1 MPDDETPAPTR
12 AATGRSTGSL
22 KAATG
27 PLTMPADTAEPAAA
41 DPAEATPAPGTS
53 AAADTLP
60 PDAPRLEPVA
70 HLPSAPRGLSTR
82 IAETVIFLFAIVGA
96 VAVGLGISN
105 YLGLHPYV
113 YAYLITYAAFRIA
126 DLLVREESMLGVDS
140 LHFARRVMNELP
152 VLLVFAAAPL
162 ERSYYSG
169 DAPNWL
175 AGLGIL
181 IELIGLWLVL
191 GSRIQL
197 GFYSAGGA
205 ADVPRQIVRN
215 GLYRFIRHPTYIGE
229 FLVLF
234 AWPFE
239 WAAPL
244 TMIVVIVWGGY
255 VMNRRIKEEEAE
267 MLAYHGDEYAAYMR
281 VTDAVFPNVW

>member
-1 MPDDETPAPTR
+1 MSDEETTATAGRPKRSTGPLKAGTGPLDASVVAAD
-12 AATGRSTGSL
+12 AATGD
-22 KAATG
+22 AAVAG
-27 PLTMPADTAEPAAA
+27 DTPPTTAAHR
-41 DPAEATPAPGTS
+41 DPIAP
-53 AAADTLP
+53 
-60 PDAPRLEPVA
+60 
-70 HLPSAPRGLSTR
+70 PSPTRGLSTR
-82 IAETVIFLFAIVGA
+82 IAETVIFLLAIVGA
-96 VAVGLGISN
+96 VAVGLGISD

-113 YAYLITYAAFRIA
+113 YAYLITYAAFRFA
-126 DLLVREESMLGVDS
+126 DLLVRDESMLGLDPA
-140 LHFARRVMNELP
+140 HFARRVKNELP

-162 ERSYYSG
+162 ERSYYTG

-197 GFYSAGGA
+197 GFYSAGD
-205 ADVPRQIVRN
+205 ADDAPRQIVRS

-267 MLAYHGDEYAAYMR
+267 MLALHGDEYAAYMR

>member
-1 MPDDETPAPTR
+1 MPTR
-12 AATGRSTGSL
+12 LPSPGPSAATDTPSAG
-22 KAATG
+22 AA
-27 PLTMPADTAEPAAA
+27 
-41 DPAEATPAPGTS
+41 
-53 AAADTLP
+53 
-60 PDAPRLEPVA
+60 RLDSVA
-70 HLPSAPRGLSTR
+70 RPLPSSRGLSTR

-105 YLGLHPYV
+105 YFGLHPYV

-140 LHFARRVMNELP
+140 VHFARRVMNELP

-169 DAPNWL
+169 EAPNWL

-197 GFYSAGGA
+197 GFYSTGA
-205 ADVPRQIVRN
+205 TGDAPRQIVCS

-281 VTDAVFPNVW
+281 VTDAVLPNVW

>member
-1 MPDDETPAPTR
+1 MSDEETT
-12 AATGRSTGSL
+12 AAAGRPGRSTGPL
-22 KAATG
+22 KAGTGPLDASVVAADAATG
-27 PLTMPADTAEPAAA
+27 EAGVTGDPPPSDAARV
-41 DPAEATPAPGTS
+41 EAI
-53 AAADTLP
+53 P
-60 PDAPRLEPVA
+60 P
-70 HLPSAPRGLSTR
+70 PSSIRGLSTR
-82 IAETVIFLFAIVGA
+82 IAETVIFLLAIVGA
-96 VAVGLGISN
+96 VAVGLGISD

-113 YAYLITYAAFRIA
+113 YAYLITYAAFRFA
-126 DLLVREESMLGVDS
+126 DLLVRDESMLGLDPA
-140 LHFARRVMNELP
+140 HFARRVKNELP

-162 ERSYYSG
+162 ERSYYTG

-181 IELIGLWLVL
+181 TELIGLWLVL

-197 GFYSAGGA
+197 GFYSAGDA
-205 ADVPRQIVRN
+205 HDAPRQIVRS

-244 TMIVVIVWGGY
+244 TMIVVILWGGY

-267 MLAYHGDEYAAYMR
+267 MLALHGDEYAAYMR
-281 VTDAVFPNVW
+281 VTDAVLPNVW